1 MKVRASYKRI
11 GRNPFKIGFDNT
23 DFYTKTVDVP
33 DDYDWKL
40 LEYFAIEDTQE
51 GFEFIQIA
59 RIDQDIT
66 NANERVF
73 ILLRLRNLNKN
84 RQIMKKLTNEQVK
97 ELLSKKPHEMTKD
110 ELCFL
115 FEIFCFQIKEYYL
128 HENNISFEI
137 HFKTRFLIRVNFPI
151 KPGMMSFNN
160 EFIDFGEET
169 SGISMTPTEN
179 IGKLIN
185 IFFNMFY
192 NNLLKT
198 VEYDGYYNAE
208 DSIFSSWE
216 EANEYFEF
224 AKDSI
229 IKNRL

>member
-73 ILLRLRNLNKN
+73 ILLLLRNLNKN
-84 RQIMKKLTNEQVK
+84 RQIMKKLTKEQVK

-115 FEIFCFQIKEYYL
+115 FEIFCFQIKEYYQ

-137 HFKTRFLIRVNFPI
+137 HFRTMFLIRVNFPI

-160 EFIDFGEET
+160 EFIDFGEGA
-169 SGISMTPTEN
+169 SGISMTPPEN
-179 IGKLIN
+179 IGRLFK
-185 IFFNMFY
+185 IFFGMFQS
-192 NNLLKT
+192 NLLQTAEYEMYYDSQDSKFSSLEEA
-198 VEYDGYYNAE
+198 VEYLE
-208 DSIFSSWE
+208 L
-216 EANEYFEF
+216 
-224 AKDSI
+224 AKDI
-229 IKNRL
+229 ITNRG

>member
-59 RIDQDIT
+59 RIDQHIT
-66 NANERVF
+66 NANKRAF
-73 ILLRLRNLNKN
+73 ILLRFRNLNKN
-84 RQIMKKLTNEQVK
+84 RQIMKKLTKEQVK

-160 EFIDFGEET
+160 EFIDFGEKT
-169 SGISMTPTEN
+169 SGISMTPPKNT
-179 IGKLIN
+179 GKLIN
-185 IFFNMFY
+185 IFLKMFY
-192 NNLLKT
+192 NNLLQI
-198 VEYDGYYNAE
+198 VEYEVYYDSE
-208 DSIFSSWE
+208 DSKFSSFE
-216 EANEYFEF
+216 EADEYLQL
-224 AKDSI
+224 AKDI
-229 IKNRL
+229 ITNRG

>member
-11 GRNPFKIGFDNT
+11 GRNPFKIGFDNI
-23 DFYTKTVDVP
+23 DFYTKTVDVS

-59 RIDQDIT
+59 RIDQHIT
-66 NANERVF
+66 
-73 ILLRLRNLNKN
+73 KN
-84 RQIMKKLTNEQVK
+84 RQIMKKLTKEQLK

-137 HFKTRFLIRVNFPI
+137 HFKTMFLIRVNFPI

-160 EFIDFGEET
+160 EFIDFGEKT
-169 SGISMTPTEN
+169 SGICMTPPEN
-179 IGKLIN
+179 IGRLFN
-185 IFFNMFY
+185 IFFGMFQS
-192 NNLLKT
+192 NSLQT
-198 VEYDGYYNAE
+198 AEYEIYY
-208 DSIFSSWE
+208 DSQDSKFSSFE
-216 EANEYFEF
+216 EADEYLQL
-224 AKDSI
+224 AKDI
-229 IKNRL
+229 ITDRG

>member
-73 ILLRLRNLNKN
+73 ILLQLRNLNKN
-84 RQIMKKLTNEQVK
+84 RQIMKKLTKEQVK
-97 ELLSKKPHEMTKD
+97 ELMSKKPHEMTKD

-160 EFIDFGEET
+160 EFIDFGEEA
-169 SGISMTPTEN
+169 SGISMTPPEN
-179 IGKLIN
+179 TKKIFQRFFGMFHDFLI
-185 IFFNMFY
+185 
-192 NNLLKT
+192 KE
-198 VEYDGYYNAE
+198 VRYNAYYVPE
-208 DSIFSSWE
+208 SSIFSSFK
-216 EANEYFEF
+216 EADEYLQL
-224 AKDSI
+224 AKDI
-229 IKNRL
+229 ITNRG

>member
-66 NANERVF
+66 
-73 ILLRLRNLNKN
+73 KN
-84 RQIMKKLTNEQVK
+84 RQIMKKLTKEQVK

-137 HFKTRFLIRVNFPI
+137 HFKTMFLIRVNFPI
-151 KPGMMSFNN
+151 KSGMMTFNN
-160 EFIDFGEET
+160 EFIDFGEKT
-169 SGISMTPTEN
+169 SGICMTPPKNTR
-179 IGKLIN
+179 KLFQ
-185 IFFNMFY
+185 IFFGMFQS
-192 NNLLKT
+192 NLLQTAEYEMYYDSQDSKFSSFEEA
-198 VEYDGYYNAE
+198 VEYLE
-208 DSIFSSWE
+208 L
-216 EANEYFEF
+216 
-224 AKDSI
+224 AKDI
-229 IKNRL
+229 ITNRG